1 MAMAMAI
8 NNSYIAN
15 DRRYNEVCA
24 NLAHARLAVG
34 GDSHARRMA
43 VAMEQLIGRGNFE
56 GGITLNRPFNF
67 TQGGM
72 QLMNYF
78 NDGNYNS
85 LKRCSADVVLLFLGG
100 NDLDMIR
107 PRERRDVLHDF
118 LMLFIELESLGK
130 VVYIVGIPNRW
141 SRRHQNLHDMQANI
155 SYINQR
161 LKYIIKGR
169 FIALPTFTYRAD
181 SFERVFRHVG
191 PPGPPI
197 REERVHLLEE
207 NYPVVAQHVL
217 QKVDRNLRSR
227 WTEPNKIERTIN
239 LFFDGH

>member
-1 MAMAMAI
+1 MAQAI
-8 NNSYIAN
+8 PVSSSYVAN

-34 GDSHARRMA
+34 GDSHARKMA

-56 GGITLNRPFNF
+56 GGISLNRPFNF
-67 TQGGM
+67 AQGGM
-72 QLMNYF
+72 QLMNYV
-78 NDGNYNS
+78 NDWNYNS

-141 SRRHQNLHDMQANI
+141 SQRHQNLREMQAKI

-161 LKYIIKGR
+161 LRYIIKGR
-169 FIALPTFTYRAD
+169 YIALPTFTYRED
-181 SFERVFRHVG
+181 SFERLFRPG
-191 PPGPPI
+191 KPPGPPI

-207 NYPVVAQHVL
+207 NYTAVAQHVL
-217 QKVDRNLRSR
+217 QKVNHNLRSR
-227 WTEPNKIERTIN
+227 WTEPNTIERTIN